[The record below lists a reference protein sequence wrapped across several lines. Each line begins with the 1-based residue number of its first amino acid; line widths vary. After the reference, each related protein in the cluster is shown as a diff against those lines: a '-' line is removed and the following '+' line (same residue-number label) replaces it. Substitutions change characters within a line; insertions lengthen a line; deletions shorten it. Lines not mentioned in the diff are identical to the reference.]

1 MARFSA
7 EERQTIQDYERPTLA
22 LVKELT
28 AGMRRG
34 GRLMVQLQEMQDDA
48 AWREQMIAECR
59 SWRTLLNA
67 LPGEPPAV
75 YAAAHARILRWAAA
89 VAEAGDD
96 YAAAIEERDDQ
107 RLVAASRKMI
117 ETPALYLEV
126 NRAVREAVQRMRV

>member
-1 MARFSA
+1 MAKFTA
-7 EERQTIQDYERPTLA
+7 EEMQAIQGYERPTLA

-34 GRLMVQLQEMQDDA
+34 GRLMAQLGERQDDA
-48 AWREQMIAECR
+48 AWRAQMIAECR
-59 SWRTLLNA
+59 SWRTFLDA
-67 LPGEPPAV
+67 LPGEAPPV

-96 YAAAIEERDDQ
+96 YALAIEERDDR
-107 RLVAASRKMI
+107 RLVAASRKMV

-126 NRAVREAVQRMRV
+126 NRAVREAAERMRA